1 MIKLTQLI
9 QELGINKPSEYDKL
23 KKGGEYLITYD
34 LGDEEP
40 YHFPLKII
48 GKYGSCCIAIHMHRN
63 DIDYYNLQDI
73 EDFSFTLCKDNVI
86 KVEPY
91 NLNELGINKGVTV
104 EEVYDY
110 FIDNIYNNTNPDELS
125 STSKGW
131 EKYIELKEKYNNNKS
146 IDTIE
151 LIKILSQQNL
161 NRFYQDMKNLVK
173 KYTQLNELGMKQIVK

>member
-48 GKYGSCCIAIHMHRN
+48 EKYGSCCIAIHMHRN
-63 DIDYYNLQDI
+63 DIDYNNLQDI

-91 NLNELGINKGVTV
+91 NLNELGINKGVTI
-104 EEVYDY
+104 EEVTQFYKKY
-110 FIDNIYNNTNPDELS
+110 ILRDEQELEDGEDPIWNKY
-125 STSKGW
+125 TDLCKPYC
-131 EKYIELKEKYNNNKS
+131 EKYGYYYFMNIESFKEM
-146 IDTIE
+146 
-151 LIKILSQQNL
+151 SQQDL
-161 NRFYQDMKNLVK
+161 NKLY
-173 KYTQLNELGMKQIVK
+173 LGMKQIVK